1 MNNIYAKL
9 AGTNIRNNRQLYLP
23 YILSGITT
31 VAMFYLMMFINNNPG
46 IDKIPGASNL
56 KMIMELGVGVITIF
70 SYIFIFYTNSFISKR
85 RKKEIGIYNILGME
99 KRHIGRVLALETVFV
114 AVITILGGL
123 AAGIVFSK
131 LVLMLL
137 YRILGFDET
146 VMFYITGSGIRTTLI
161 VFGILYVLTLIYNLM
176 QITFAK
182 PVELLR
188 GGNVGEKEPKTKWL
202 MAIAGAACI
211 ATAYYI
217 AITTENPIKVLTL
230 FFVAVLLVIAGT
242 YFLFT
247 AGSIVVLKMLRNNK
261 NFYYNKKHFA
271 AVSGMLY
278 RMKQN
283 AAGLASICI
292 LSTMVLVMLS
302 TTVSMFAGVQ
312 DELAARF
319 PQEIT
324 LYSTY
329 DQVSEGKDDVTDL
342 VKQTIADQGRTIE
355 NECSYRYLLLL
366 LTQNDTSFEAASQDT
381 WNSDLTMVNVIT
393 RDDLIAMDDRF
404 TEENTSLPQS
414 GTVSVYGSKAY
425 DADSITILG
434 KEFQVGESRVF
445 TTDKDMYASLGFND
459 DYYVVVD
466 SLDTLKDIFALAN
479 TDDRI
484 TSYRGVSGYD
494 IDGTTAEKTACADAV
509 NQVIQSAN
517 EKAGLNK
524 EDTVT
529 NGLTSRYMESRSA
542 NENEFYSLYGGLF
555 FLGVF
560 LGIMFL
566 MVTVMIIFYK
576 QISEGYD
583 DKQRYEIMEKVG
595 MSNEEVKTSIQ
606 SQIRMV
612 FFLPIVTAAIH
623 VAAAFPMINRLLM
636 LLNLTNTRLFVIC
649 LIITI
654 LIFTLIYYIVFKLTS
669 RSYYK
674 IVGNQV
680 R

>member
-23 YILSGITT
+23 YILSGIMT

-46 IDKIPGASNL
+46 IDKIPGARNL
-56 KMIMELGVGVITIF
+56 KMIMELGVGVIAIF

-146 VMFYITGSGIRTTLI
+146 VMFYITGSGIRTTLV

-211 ATAYYI
+211 VTAYYI

-247 AGSIVVLKMLRNNK
+247 AGSIAVLKMLRNNK

-283 AAGLASICI
+283 AAGLASICV
-292 LSTMVLVMLS
+292 LSTMVLVMVS

-312 DELAARF
+312 DELAARY

-329 DQVSEGKDDVTDL
+329 DNVFEGKDDVTDL

-366 LTQNDTSFEAASQDT
+366 LKQNDTSFEAASQDT
-381 WNSDLTMVNVIT
+381 WNSDLAMVNVVT
-393 RDDLIAMDDRF
+393 RDDLIALDNRF

-425 DADSITILG
+425 DADTITILG

-445 TTDKDMYASLGFND
+445 TIDKDMYASLGFND

-479 TDDRI
+479 TDNRI

-494 IDGTTAEKTACADAV
+494 IDGTTAEKIACADAV
-509 NQVIQSAN
+509 NEAIQAAN

>member
-23 YILSGITT
+23 YILSGIMT

-46 IDKIPGASNL
+46 IDKIPGARNL
-56 KMIMELGVGVITIF
+56 KMIMELGVGVIAIF

-146 VMFYITGSGIRTTLI
+146 VMFYITGSGIRTTLV

-211 ATAYYI
+211 VTAYYI

-247 AGSIVVLKMLRNNK
+247 AGSIAVLKMLRNNK

-283 AAGLASICI
+283 AAGLASICV
-292 LSTMVLVMLS
+292 LSTMVLVMVS

-312 DELAARF
+312 DELAARY

-329 DQVSEGKDDVTDL
+329 DNVFEGKDDVTDL

-366 LTQNDTSFEAASQDT
+366 LKQNDTSFEAASQDT
-381 WNSDLTMVNVIT
+381 WNSDLAMVNVVT
-393 RDDLIAMDDRF
+393 RDDLIALDNRF

-425 DADSITILG
+425 DADTITILG

-479 TDDRI
+479 TDNRI

-494 IDGTTAEKTACADAV
+494 IDGTTAEKIACADAV
-509 NQVIQSAN
+509 NEAIQAAN

-654 LIFTLIYYIVFKLTS
+654 LIFTVIYYIVFKLTS

>member
-23 YILSGITT
+23 YILSGIMT

-46 IDKIPGASNL
+46 IDKIPGARNL
-56 KMIMELGVGVITIF
+56 KMIMELGVGVIAIF

-146 VMFYITGSGIRTTLI
+146 VMFYITGSGIRTTLV

-211 ATAYYI
+211 VTAYYI

-247 AGSIVVLKMLRNNK
+247 AGSIAVLKMLRNNK

-283 AAGLASICI
+283 AAGLASICV
-292 LSTMVLVMLS
+292 LSTMVLVMVS

-312 DELAARF
+312 DELAARY

-329 DQVSEGKDDVTDL
+329 DNVFEGKDDVTDL
-342 VKQTIADQGRTIE
+342 AKQTITDQGRTIE

-366 LTQNDTSFEAASQDT
+366 LKQNDTSFEAASQDT
-381 WNSDLTMVNVIT
+381 WNSDLAMVNVVT
-393 RDDLIAMDDRF
+393 RDDLIALDNRF

-425 DADSITILG
+425 DADTITILG

-479 TDDRI
+479 TDNRI

-494 IDGTTAEKTACADAV
+494 IDGTTAEKIACADAV
-509 NQVIQSAN
+509 NEAIQAAN

-654 LIFTLIYYIVFKLTS
+654 LIFTVIYYIVFKLTS

>member
-23 YILSGITT
+23 YILSGIMT
-31 VAMFYLMMFINNNPG
+31 VAMFYLMLFINNNPG
-46 IDKIPGASNL
+46 IDKIPGARNL
-56 KMIMELGVGVITIF
+56 KMIMELGVGVIAIF

-99 KRHIGRVLALETVFV
+99 KRHIAKVLALETVFV

-146 VMFYITGSGIRTTLI
+146 VMFFITGSGIRATLI

-182 PVELLR
+182 PIELLR

-217 AITTENPIKVLTL
+217 AITTENPMKVLTL

-247 AGSIVVLKMLRNNK
+247 AGSIAVLKMLRNNK

-283 AAGLASICI
+283 AAGLASICV
-292 LSTMVLVMLS
+292 LSTMVLVMVS

-312 DELAARF
+312 DELAARY

-329 DQVSEGKDDVTDL
+329 DNVFEGKDDVTDL
-342 VKQTIADQGRTIE
+342 IKQTIADQGRTIE

-366 LTQNDTSFEAASQDT
+366 LTRNDTSFEAAAQDT
-381 WNSDLTMVNVIT
+381 WNSDLTMINVIT

-404 TEENTSLPQS
+404 TENDISQPQS

-425 DADSITILG
+425 DADTITILG

-445 TTDKDMYASLGFND
+445 MADKDMYASLGFND

-479 TDDRI
+479 TDNRI

-509 NQVIQSAN
+509 NEAIQAAN
-517 EKAGLNK
+517 EKAGLYK

-542 NENEFYSLYGGLF
+542 NENEFYSIYGGLF

-636 LLNLTNTRLFVIC
+636 LLNLTNTRLFIIC

>member
-1 MNNIYAKL
+1 
-9 AGTNIRNNRQLYLP
+9 
-23 YILSGITT
+23 
-31 VAMFYLMMFINNNPG
+31 
-46 IDKIPGASNL
+46 
-56 KMIMELGVGVITIF
+56 
-70 SYIFIFYTNSFISKR
+70 
-85 RKKEIGIYNILGME
+85 
-99 KRHIGRVLALETVFV
+99 
-114 AVITILGGL
+114 
-123 AAGIVFSK
+123 
-131 LVLMLL
+131 
-137 YRILGFDET
+137 
-146 VMFYITGSGIRTTLI
+146 
-161 VFGILYVLTLIYNLM
+161 
-176 QITFAK
+176 
-182 PVELLR
+182 
-188 GGNVGEKEPKTKWL
+188 
-202 MAIAGAACI
+202 
-211 ATAYYI
+211 
-217 AITTENPIKVLTL
+217 
-230 FFVAVLLVIAGT
+230 
-242 YFLFT
+242 
-247 AGSIVVLKMLRNNK
+247 
-261 NFYYNKKHFA
+261 
-271 AVSGMLY
+271 
-278 RMKQN
+278 
-283 AAGLASICI
+283 
-292 LSTMVLVMLS
+292 
-302 TTVSMFAGVQ
+302 
-312 DELAARF
+312 
-319 PQEIT
+319 
-324 LYSTY
+324 
-329 DQVSEGKDDVTDL
+329 
-342 VKQTIADQGRTIE
+342 
-355 NECSYRYLLLL
+355 
-366 LTQNDTSFEAASQDT
+366 
-381 WNSDLTMVNVIT
+381 
-393 RDDLIAMDDRF
+393 MDDRF

-484 TSYRGVSGYD
+484 TRYRGVSGYD

-524 EDTVT
+524 EEDTEIVAGA

-636 LLNLTNTRLFVIC
+636 LLNLSNTRLFVIC

>member
-23 YILSGITT
+23 YILSGIMT
-31 VAMFYLMMFINNNPG
+31 VAMFYLMLFINNNPG
-46 IDKIPGASNL
+46 IDKIHGAANL
-56 KMIMELGVGVITIF
+56 KMIMALGVGVIAIF

-99 KRHIGRVLALETVFV
+99 KRHIAKVLALETVFV

-146 VMFYITGSGIRTTLI
+146 VMFFITGSGIRTTLV

-211 ATAYYI
+211 VTAYYI

-247 AGSIVVLKMLRNNK
+247 AGSIAVLKMLRNNK

-283 AAGLASICI
+283 AAGLASICV
-292 LSTMVLVMLS
+292 LSTMVLVMVS

-312 DELAARF
+312 DELAARY

-329 DQVSEGKDDVTDL
+329 DNVFEGKDDVTDL

-366 LTQNDTSFEAASQDT
+366 LKQNDTSFEAASQDT
-381 WNSDLTMVNVIT
+381 WNSDLAMVNVVT
-393 RDDLIAMDDRF
+393 RDDLIALDNRF

-425 DADSITILG
+425 DADTITILG

-479 TDDRI
+479 TDNRI

-494 IDGTTAEKTACADAV
+494 IDGTTAEKIACADAV
-509 NQVIQSAN
+509 NEAIQAAN

>member
-1 MNNIYAKL
+1 MKITNPL
-9 AGTNIRNNRQLYLP
+9 A
-23 YILSGITT
+23 
-31 VAMFYLMMFINNNPG
+31 
-46 IDKIPGASNL
+46 
-56 KMIMELGVGVITIF
+56 
-70 SYIFIFYTNSFISKR
+70 
-85 RKKEIGIYNILGME
+85 
-99 KRHIGRVLALETVFV
+99 
-114 AVITILGGL
+114 
-123 AAGIVFSK
+123 
-131 LVLMLL
+131 
-137 YRILGFDET
+137 
-146 VMFYITGSGIRTTLI
+146 
-161 VFGILYVLTLIYNLM
+161 
-176 QITFAK
+176 TF
-182 PVELLR
+182 
-188 GGNVGEKEPKTKWL
+188 
-202 MAIAGAACI
+202 
-211 ATAYYI
+211 
-217 AITTENPIKVLTL
+217 TL

-242 YFLFT
+242 YLLFT
-247 AGSIVVLKMLRNNK
+247 TGSIAWLKMLKKRK
-261 NFYYNKKHFA
+261 GYYYTANHFIN
-271 AVSGMLY
+271 VSGLLY

-283 AAGLASICI
+283 AAGLASICV
-292 LSTMVLVMLS
+292 LSTMVLVMVS

-312 DELAARF
+312 DELAARY

-329 DQVSEGKDDVTDL
+329 DNVFEGKDDVTDL
-342 VKQTIADQGRTIE
+342 VKQTITDQGRTIE

-366 LTQNDTSFEAASQDT
+366 LKQNDTSFEAASQDT
-381 WNSDLTMVNVIT
+381 WNSDLAMINVIT

-425 DADSITILG
+425 DADTITILG

-479 TDDRI
+479 TDNRI

-509 NQVIQSAN
+509 NEAIQAAN
-517 EKAGLNK
+517 EKAGLNE